1 LKRNLEK
8 HSLEIKEN
16 RELIEKNKR
25 GILKNKNFEKKNKIN
40 SSLTSNTFFSFKIID
55 FDKES
60 SNNYRLLF
68 FNEANS
74 IHLPV
79 ELNLSCLNKKYKMYE
94 ISLFI

>member
-1 LKRNLEK
+1 MNLEK

-16 RELIEKNKR
+16 RELIEKYKR
-25 GILKNKNFEKKNKIN
+25 GILKNKNIEKKNKTN
-40 SSLTSNTFFSFKIID
+40 SSFTTNTFFSFKIIE

-79 ELNLSCLNKKYKMYE
+79 ELNSSCLNKKYKMYE
-94 ISLFI
+94 ISLLK